1 MTRYEVI
8 ERIGAGRIAEIF
20 RGKATAA
27 GGFEKPVAI
36 KRILPHLSSDPRF
49 VELLIAEAKIMSVLR
64 HRNIVQIFD
73 VGVGDDGEHF
83 LVMEFVDGVDV
94 NTLQRHLEAQ
104 RQRLP
109 IDLVLHLGAEVCEA
123 LDHAQQV
130 ADPDGR
136 PMRLVHR
143 DVTPSNVMVSRAGE
157 VKLTDFG
164 LAKRPDDGTSG
175 GGLRGRY
182 GYVSPEQAS
191 GQPVDARTDV
201 FALGVIVW
209 ELALG
214 RRLWSGLA
222 DFDALRAVREGNVP
236 RLGELDP
243 NLPPDLDVI
252 LAEALAHDPARRLP
266 NAGELGKRLRGLRYS
281 LDDSSGDPAAALARL
296 VARID
301 RAPAPPPVEVT
312 AAARGKDRKVRTPI
326 GFEASEPTVLR
337 IRTADGFADDHTGT
351 NLLAAKR
358 VIDRFEED
366 ETRMSR
372 LPAPFGELPTTR
384 TGFDSMDVP
393 TSSAPLHLPP
403 EPGELTAPAAPL
415 DVDGPRGR
423 QRLRAPSQ
431 AEPPPIPPRAPARPP
446 VAAPPP
452 TPAPPPPAAP
462 PPPRLTEPMAPAP
475 AAYPPPSRP
484 APPRPASAPAY
495 PMPAA
500 PPPGYAARAPSSFTP
515 AGAAPSRRWWFVGAA
530 AVAIAVGSF
539 FITRAALRP
548 PELPHPPVIT
558 VDAGDAA
565 DGKPTALPAKLA
577 LDAAPPLDAALPDA
591 PPLDASDLTDAADL
605 DDAAPPDDA
614 APAPIDA
621 GAAIDAAPAPR
632 PPPRKKPP
640 PRPKKRRR

>member
-1 MTRYEVI
+1 
-8 ERIGAGRIAEIF
+8 
-20 RGKATAA
+20 
-27 GGFEKPVAI
+27 
-36 KRILPHLSSDPRF
+36 
-49 VELLIAEAKIMSVLR
+49 
-64 HRNIVQIFD
+64 
-73 VGVGDDGEHF
+73 
-83 LVMEFVDGVDV
+83 
-94 NTLQRHLEAQ
+94 
-104 RQRLP
+104 
-109 IDLVLHLGAEVCEA
+109 
-123 LDHAQQV
+123 
-130 ADPDGR
+130 
-136 PMRLVHR
+136 
-143 DVTPSNVMVSRAGE
+143 
-157 VKLTDFG
+157 
-164 LAKRPDDGTSG
+164 
-175 GGLRGRY
+175 
-182 GYVSPEQAS
+182 
-191 GQPVDARTDV
+191 
-201 FALGVIVW
+201 
-209 ELALG
+209 
-214 RRLWSGLA
+214 
-222 DFDALRAVREGNVP
+222 
-236 RLGELDP
+236 
-243 NLPPDLDVI
+243 
-252 LAEALAHDPARRLP
+252 LP
-266 NAGELGKRLRGLRYS
+266 NAGELGKRLRSLRYS
-281 LDDSSGDPAAALARL
+281 LDDSSGDPATALARL

-484 APPRPASAPAY
+484 ALPRPASAPAY
-495 PMPAA
+495 PMPAS

-577 LDAAPPLDAALPDA
+577 LDAGPGGEGSGGRSRPRTLRRRARARRPRPTPRRRQRRRSTPRRPQRRRSMPHRRRRSDHRRSGRRRRSRRRRSARAGRAARGTGRCGVPGVDQRA
-591 PPLDASDLTDAADL
+591 
-605 DDAAPPDDA
+605 
-614 APAPIDA
+614 A
-621 GAAIDAAPAPR
+621 GAATSRTTASSTAAPQRRPSTGMRSSWPWNISAKRSVPPRGSWIFTGAKPYQRAPACAKYLPSVKPGMRYGTTVASGSNRPTWRWIAVHISDSTGSVTIGGAELHDLELDVVAQHRAQLAQEVLGRSGRAGCGRRSRPR
-632 PPPRKKPP
+632 P
-640 PRPKKRRR
+640 RRG